1 MPHEDGAAY
10 APVVATVSLNASICL
25 EVTARGSPAPRAAT
39 TATQTGSGAAPSE
52 PDVSSSEPVARGE
65 DGWEDGERSAEEA
78 KANASRVLL
87 PARIL
92 QEPRSLLLTTG
103 AAYSDLLHGISPVDV
118 DADLGAATVA
128 NWGLLGDASVYEE
141 VGGIN
146 QRGTRVSLTYRDVLK
161 VSSAAGK
168 VLGGLRTG

>member
-10 APVVATVSLNASICL
+10 APVVATVSLNTSLCL
-25 EVTARGSPAPRAAT
+25 EVTAKASPAPRAAT
-39 TATQTGSGAAPSE
+39 PAAQMGSGAAASE
-52 PDVSSSEPVARGE
+52 PNVSSSEPVARRE
-65 DGWEDGERSAEEA
+65 DGGEDGERSAEEA
-78 KANASRVLL
+78 GTNASRVSL

-103 AAYSDLLHGISPVDV
+103 VAYSDLLHGISPIDV
-118 DADLGAATVA
+118 DADLSAATVA
-128 NWGLLGDASVYEE
+128 NWGLLGDASVFEE

-161 VSSAAGK
+161 VSSAVGK
-168 VLGGLRTG
+168 VLGGLRKG

>member
-10 APVVATVSLNASICL
+10 APVVATVSLNASTCL
-25 EVTARGSPAPRAAT
+25 EVTAKGSPAPRAAT
-39 TATQTGSGAAPSE
+39 PAAQTGSGAAASE

-65 DGWEDGERSAEEA
+65 DGGEDGERSAEEA
-78 KANASRVLL
+78 NASRVEL

-92 QEPRSLLLTTG
+92 QEPRSLLLTAG

-168 VLGGLRTG
+168 VLGGLRKG